1 LNCICTNLR
10 KSVYQPNQPNNGPT
24 LNLFSALPYVSTY
37 VPSTSLIDRRS
48 HFDRRCC
55 TGTALHRQ
63 RRRRRRQVAADESD
77 RSAGRP
83 VPATLQSPS
92 YYLRPAMCRPILLP
106 SAYQTHSLG
115 VGFMCGVVG
124 LDVSG
129 PRGLASVAGFNLQT
143 VRRQFSVTLHAFIHA
158 FRFPSNDREFIQPH
172 DLYSW

>member
-1 LNCICTNLR
+1 MRKPKLKKKKTLNWICTNLR

-124 LDVSG
+124 LDVWSSR
-129 PRGLASVAGFNLQT
+129 PRLRGRLQPPNSAPA
-143 VRRQFSVTLHAFIHA
+143 VQCHVTCIHP
-158 FRFPSNDREFIQPH
+158 RIPISKQ
-172 DLYSW
+172 